1 MYFFCSFSTKELKSL
16 HLEAICLT
24 FIKLNHIHDIL
35 TQTNLKFFNPPPFFL
50 TLAVFGLTYD
60 LPKYSFKHIYKYSK
74 INVQTENER
83 I

>member
-1 MYFFCSFSTKELKSL
+1 MYYFCSFSTKELKSL

-50 TLAVFGLTYD
+50 TLAVFGLIYD